1 MFQQLPLKQ
10 GTILLE
16 SVSSHSEISQYSF
29 IVTEPYA
36 IVRSIGGRTF
46 VMNEGKSFLTNDDTL
61 NVVRKLLLERTHIAH
76 RASEFFSGGAV
87 GYVSYDFGMTLENI
101 SSRHSKTNTFPEI
114 FFGLYDSVLCFN
126 HKTKEWNLNSVENGA
141 RSGENYKLRIT
152 NYELLSQISNFKP
165 RTHFLIPDF
174 NRKQYCEAVEK
185 IKNYI
190 ANGDVYQVNL
200 SQRFWGKT
208 TSSPLT
214 IYNSLR
220 EKNPAPFSAMMC
232 IDENRFVFSSSPELF
247 LNVNGK
253 EIETRPI
260 KGTIQR
266 GRNFEEDELLKLQL
280 LNSKKDA
287 AELLMI
293 VDLERNDLN
302 KVCEK
307 NSVRVENL
315 KRIETYETVHHL
327 VSNVKGTLR
336 EDNDAFDVLKAIF
349 PGGSITGAP
358 KIRAMEIIDELEKC
372 KRGIYTGAIGYI
384 GFDGNAKFNIAIRT
398 MMLENDSIWFNV
410 GGGIVADSIAEK
422 EYEETLHKASGMLKA
437 LNVNFRF

>member
-1 MFQQLPLKQ
+1 LFQQLPLKQ

-16 SVSSHSEISQYSF
+16 SVSPHSEFSQYSF

-61 NVVRKLLLERTHIAH
+61 KVVRKLLLERTHIAH

-87 GYVSYDFGMTLENI
+87 GYVSYDFGMALENI
-101 SSRHSKTNTFPEI
+101 SCRHSKTNTFSEI

-126 HKTKEWNLNSVENGA
+126 HQTQRWMYSGNKSLDSARDDVFQNVFHLKPKTYSL
-141 RSGENYKLRIT
+141 T
-152 NYELLSQISNFKP
+152 PQ
-165 RTHFLIPDF
+165 THFLVTDF
-174 NRKQYCEAVEK
+174 KRNEYCDAVEK

-190 ANGDVYQVNL
+190 ANGDAYQVNL

-214 IYNSLR
+214 IYHSLR

-232 IDENRFVFSSSPELF
+232 IDEKRFVFSSSPELF

-266 GRNFEEDELLKLQL
+266 GKNFEEDEMLKNHLLE
-280 LNSKKDA
+280 SKKDE

-307 NSVRVENL
+307 NSVHVKNL

-327 VSNVKGTLR
+327 VADVKGTLR
-336 EDNDAFDVLKAIF
+336 NNCDVFDVLKALF

-398 MMLENDSIWFNV
+398 MMMENDSIWFNV
-410 GGGIVADSIAEK
+410 GGGIVADSIPEK
-422 EYEETLHKASGMLKA
+422 EYEETLHKADGMLRA
-437 LNVNFRF
+437 LNVSVGV

>member
-1 MFQQLPLKQ
+1 LFQRIPQTQ

-16 SVSSHSEISQYSF
+16 SVSSHSELSQYSY
-29 IVTEPYA
+29 IVTEPSA

-46 VMNEGKSFLTNDDTL
+46 VTNEGKSFLMNEDALD
-61 NVVRKLLLERTHIAH
+61 VVRKLLEEKKIPAFAGMTNDDNV
-76 RASEFFSGGAV
+76 FCGGAV
-87 GYVSYDFGMTLENI
+87 GYISYDYGMTLENI
-101 SSRHSKTNTFPEI
+101 SSRHTKTNSFPEI
-114 FFGLYDSVLCFN
+114 FFGLYDSALCFN
-126 HKTKEWNLNSVENGA
+126 HQTKEWSLNSIEHRAKSKANHD
-141 RSGENYKLRIT
+141 SGTTIHETRN
-152 NYELLSQISNFKP
+152 KP
-165 RTHFLIPDF
+165 QTHFLISDF
-174 NRKQYCEAVEK
+174 KRNEYYETVNKAKE
-185 IKNYI
+185 YI
-190 ANGDVYQVNL
+190 ANGDIYQVNL

-220 EKNPAPFSAMMC
+220 ENNPAPFSVMMC
-232 IDENRFVFSSSPELF
+232 IDKNRFVFSSSPELF

-253 EIETRPI
+253 EVETRPI

-266 GRNFEEDELLKLQL
+266 GKNFEEDEQLKQQL
-280 LNSKKDA
+280 LSSKKDE

-302 KVCEK
+302 KVCKK

-327 VSNVKGTLR
+327 VADVKGTLK
-336 EDNDAFDVLKAIF
+336 NNCDALDVLKTTF

-358 KIRAMEIIDELEKC
+358 KIRAMEIIDELEKS

-384 GFDGNAKFNIAIRT
+384 GFDGNAKFNIGIRT
-398 MMLENDSIWFNV
+398 MMMENDSIWFNV
-410 GGGIVADSIAEK
+410 GGGIVADSIPEK
-422 EYEETLHKASGMLKA
+422 EYEETLHKASGMLRA
-437 LNVNFRF
+437 LNVSFKG